1 MTIQHL
7 PELLARCAETFQ
19 PRSVDDFIG
28 DLVSHKGDNVAGCGA
43 RALAGHLQNAI
54 AFANA
59 HGRESQCLLLAGRSG
74 LGKSMLAK
82 FLQHLTGCNK
92 WNTTKLNGTELKV
105 EKMQEIAQQL
115 ATTNLFGDWRM
126 LWVDE
131 ADAIPAVA
139 QVRLLTLL
147 DDLPKGVIV
156 VFTTNENLR
165 NFEDRFQSRF
175 QAFRLD
181 PPAASEIVLLLKRY
195 LPEWDV
201 RELFRIAEFACG
213 NVRQALKDTKG
224 LVESLPVAAP
234 AAASA
239 RQLVTA

>member
-1 MTIQHL
+1 MRFQNI
-7 PELLARCAETFQ
+7 PELLARASETFQ
-19 PRSVDDFIG
+19 PTSVNDFVG
-28 DLVSHKGDNVAGCGA
+28 DLINQKPDGTVVGTGA
-43 RALAGHLQNAI
+43 RAMALHLQHAI
-54 AFANA
+54 SFAEAN
-59 HGRESQCLLLAGRSG
+59 GRESQCFLIAGRSG

-82 FLQHLTGCNK
+82 FLQHLTRCNK

-131 ADAIPAVA
+131 ADAIPQVA

-175 QAFRLD
+175 QAFKID
-181 PPAASEIVLLLKRY
+181 PPAAHEIVNLLRRY
-195 LPEWDV
+195 LPDCPD
-201 RELFRIAEFACG
+201 LATIAEFAGG
-213 NVRQALKDTKG
+213 NVRQALKDAKG
-224 LVESLPVAAP
+224 LVESQHQPQTASLLAA
-234 AAASA
+234 
-239 RQLVTA
+239 